1 MGLNGR
7 VNLKCANV
15 SNPYH
20 QCTQACIQNSNQTK
34 PHTSNKTS
42 SYGRSVTDGELGKKR
57 SEVRRTYSDC
67 TKASNPY
74 HHCDANCN
82 KRLSNSDIAPSTF
95 DRKKKLGSKP
105 EPPVL
110 DSVPASKVGAIYLP
124 AASSPISHYPENKRV
139 DQSVEQIP
147 SMHISEE
154 IHVQD
159 IMPVYEKQQLK
170 DGTQQLG
177 NPIETNEED
186 KIGSYKVV
194 PITNVDDTTGGQ
206 GIITSLSGSINFS
219 FSGIPR
225 DNEDSGDEG
234 ETKSVVSETR
244 IPVGSYHVKESF
256 GPILQSILD
265 KYGDIGATCHLE
277 SHVIRSYYIECV
289 CFVVQELQS
298 SSIIE
303 LRNSKV
309 KELLDILKDV
319 EYAQLRVAWLRS
331 ILDEI
336 AENIELIDQNQDVK
350 VTKTNSDNE
359 MESLREELES
369 EVEALAEKENE
380 VADIKRRIPEIRDRL
395 NELELKSCEL
405 DKSMLS
411 MKSKI
416 DNLHSKS
423 FIDELLF

>member
-1 MGLNGR
+1 MALNGR
-7 VNLKCANV
+7 VNLKCGNV

-20 QCTQACIQNSNQTK
+20 QCTQACMQKSN
-34 PHTSNKTS
+34 PHRNNKTS
-42 SYGRSVTDGELGKKR
+42 SFGRSVTDGELGKKT
-57 SEVRRTYSDC
+57 SGVRRRYPDC

-74 HHCDANCN
+74 HHCDENCN
-82 KRLSNSDIAPSTF
+82 KRLSNSDVAPSTF

-105 EPPVL
+105 EPPAL
-110 DSVPASKVGAIYLP
+110 DSVPASKIGAIYLS
-124 AASSPISHYPENKRV
+124 AASSPISHYPENKNV
-139 DQSVEQIP
+139 DQSVEHIP
-147 SMHISEE
+147 SKHIPEE

-159 IMPVYEKQQLK
+159 IMHVYQKDQLN
-170 DGTQQLG
+170 TT
-177 NPIETNEED
+177 ETNEGD
-186 KIGSYKVV
+186 NVACQKVV
-194 PITNVDDTTGGQ
+194 PIPNVDDTTVQ
-206 GIITSLSGSINFS
+206 
-219 FSGIPR
+219 
-225 DNEDSGDEG
+225 G
-234 ETKSVVSETR
+234 ETKSVVSETPTR

-319 EYAQLRVAWLRS
+319 EYAQLHVAWLRS

-369 EVEALAEKENE
+369 QVEALAEKENE
-380 VADIKRRIPEIRDRL
+380 VADMKRRIPEMRDRL
-395 NELELKSCEL
+395 NQLEHKSCEL

-423 FIDELLF
+423 LIDELF

>member
-1 MGLNGR
+1 MT
-7 VNLKCANV
+7 LKCANV

-20 QCTQACIQNSNQTK
+20 QCTHACMQKNSNHTN
-34 PHTSNKTS
+34 PHRNNKTS
-42 SYGRSVTDGELGKKR
+42 NV
-57 SEVRRTYSDC
+57 
-67 TKASNPY
+67 
-74 HHCDANCN
+74 
-82 KRLSNSDIAPSTF
+82 APSTF
-95 DRKKKLGSKP
+95 DRKKKVGSKP
-105 EPPVL
+105 EPPVI
-110 DSVPASKVGAIYLP
+110 DSVPASKVGAIYLSG
-124 AASSPISHYPENKRV
+124 ASSPISHYPENKKV
-139 DQSVEQIP
+139 DQSVQQIP
-147 SMHISEE
+147 SKHISEE

-159 IMPVYEKQQLK
+159 IMPVNQKDHLK
-170 DGTQQLG
+170 DVTKQLA

-186 KIGSYKVV
+186 KIASHKVV
-194 PITNVDDTTGGQ
+194 PITNVDDTTGQ
-206 GIITSLSGSINFS
+206 GITTSLSGSINFS
-219 FSGIPR
+219 FSGIPG

-244 IPVGSYHVKESF
+244 IPVGNYHVKESF

-298 SSIIE
+298 SSIIG

-319 EYAQLRVAWLRS
+319 EYAQLRVAWLRT

-359 MESLREELES
+359 MESLREELELK
-369 EVEALAEKENE
+369 VEALAEKENE
-380 VADIKRRIPEIRDRL
+380 VADMKRRIPEMRDRL
-395 NELELKSCEL
+395 NQLELKSCEL

-423 FIDELLF
+423 LIDELF